1 MFLIKKLVVSCLAMS
16 KQKALNMLGL
26 AMRAGKLVTG
36 EEMTIQKIRTQKVK
50 LALVAEDAGENT
62 QKKVKDKS
70 TFYQVPFV
78 NCFHSEEIS
87 QAIGKSRM
95 VIGVLDNG
103 FANKIKELISS

>member
-1 MFLIKKLVVSCLAMS
+1 MSCLAMS

-36 EEMTIQKIRTQKVK
+36 EEMTLQKIRARKVK
-50 LALVAEDAGENT
+50 LVLVAEDAGENT
-62 QKKVKDKS
+62 QKRVKDKS

-78 NCFHSEEIS
+78 NCLYSEEIS
-87 QAIGKSRM
+87 RAIGKNRM

-103 FANKIKELISS
+103 FANKIKELTSS